1 MIEDPVII
9 LEIETTTIKTDQ
21 EAILNHYIERIPI
34 FQTHKIKTIEAV
46 RQNIKD
52 K

>member
-1 MIEDPVII
+1 MF
-9 LEIETTTIKTDQ
+9 LELETTTIKTDQ
-21 EAILNHYIERIPI
+21 ETFFNHHTEIMPS
-34 FQTHKIKTIEAV
+34 FQTHRIKTIEAV